1 LSHSFPKDSI
11 QPMWT
16 PANGVHLAFSG
27 LRGRILVRYRYIRG
41 LDSPFRGACGVHG
54 PSCAWDP
61 DSQLCQICGFVAPA
75 LALVKGSEM
84 EEVQLRW
91 RVQALA
97 TRFVEVKD

>member
-1 LSHSFPKDSI
+1 MSHSFPKHSI

-16 PANGVHLAFSG
+16 LANGVHLAFSG

-54 PSCAWDP
+54 PSCAWNP
-61 DSQLCQICGFVAPA
+61 DSQLCWICGFVA

-91 RVQALA
+91 RVQALV
-97 TRFVEVKD
+97 TGFVEAKN